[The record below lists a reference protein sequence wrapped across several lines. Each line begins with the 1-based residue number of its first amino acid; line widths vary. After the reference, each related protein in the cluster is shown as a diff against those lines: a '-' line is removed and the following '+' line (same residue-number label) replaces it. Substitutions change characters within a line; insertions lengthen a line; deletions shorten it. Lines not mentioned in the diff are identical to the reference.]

1 MKFRFPVSI
10 VLLLFFSVDVEAGA
24 WDVGTFDNDDA
35 LDFIQEVQNADP
47 PTPLSSPFKHAR
59 YSDGYIEAD
68 LGARILAAAEAYA
81 ALNGKPSPD
90 LPADFAQWLARQQW
104 GRDRKLVGTA
114 ENAVKKVLDVESSEL
129 AQLWQDS
136 PGDYRAWVK
145 GVEDLL
151 ARLKL
156 PPK

>member
-1 MKFRFPVSI
+1 MKFRFPVPI

-24 WDVGTFDNDDA
+24 WAVGVFDNDDA
-35 LDFIQEVQNADP
+35 LDFIWEVQSGDP
-47 PTPLSSPFKHAR
+47 PTPLSSPFKRAHH
-59 YSDGYIEAD
+59 SGGYIEAD

-90 LPADFAQWLARQQW
+90 LPADFAQWLAGQQW
-104 GRDRKLVGTA
+104 GRDRKLVGAA
-114 ENAVKKVLDVESSEL
+114 ENAVKRVLDVESSEL
-129 AQLWQDS
+129 AQLWQES
-136 PGDYRAWVK
+136 PEDYAAWVK

-156 PPK
+156 PSK